1 MFATLILW
9 IHVISA
15 MTWIGGMLFIWFV
28 LRPALKGPAL
38 DSHAHAILSH
48 VEERFRTVRWFSLL
62 TLLGTG
68 LFNLIREG
76 GSARLE
82 SNWGGVLMIKLFFVF
97 VVMGVS
103 VIDDFLVT
111 PTKTS
116 PPSVSRSKDWLS
128 GITLFLG
135 LLIVFIGV
143 YLGRM

>member
-1 MFATLILW
+1 
-9 IHVISA
+9 
-15 MTWIGGMLFIWFV
+15 MLFIWLV
-28 LRPALKGPAL
+28 LRPALKRPAL
-38 DSHAHAILSH
+38 DSQAQAVLSR
-48 VEERFRTVRWFSLL
+48 VEERFRTVRWASLL

-97 VVMGVS
+97 IVMGAT
-103 VIDDFLVT
+103 IINDFLVT

-116 PPSVSRSKDWLS
+116 PPSASRSKDWLS
-128 GITLFLG
+128 GVILFLG
-135 LLIVFIGV
+135 LLIIFIGV